1 MPYQKEDSRMNRDND
16 HHMVRTNESP
26 ANSANAYGSND
37 NSGIMRTHHPRR
49 ARDVSNLVMALQ
61 SHHSQQ
67 TVPSMSS
74 LFGRAAARGVVDDDT
89 DFDSS
94 FINEQRNSLL
104 PCLEPIRRPSTPFPR
119 ATGDGEEEEDND
131 EDNVADGGREG
142 VVFEEGAEDL
152 SGEDDHNSPVDEI
165 LQILDE
171 AEKVVATEHPWEDDL
186 HYPVDPI
193 LAILAEAEKVV
204 SADFEFH
211 QASSNGKQK

>member
-26 ANSANAYGSND
+26 VATNLHGSND
-37 NSGIMRTHHPRR
+37 NNSMLRTYPPRR
-49 ARDVSNLVMALQ
+49 VRDVSNLVMALR

-67 TVPSMSS
+67 TLLPSMSS
-74 LFGRAAARGVVDDDT
+74 LFERAAARGVVDDDV
-89 DFDSS
+89 
-94 FINEQRNSLL
+94 INEQGNSLL
-104 PCLEPIRRPSTPFPR
+104 PYLEPIRRPSTPFPR
-119 ATGDGEEEEDND
+119 ATGDGEEEEYND